1 MTYLQTYTI
10 QSQVYI
16 SIFLGKYTYKNIIL
30 YIVKSSLRFMFF
42 KKLKKKSLK
51 FMSLFINTLLCLS
64 LTCLIIAPKFGLK
77 FDLFTKQTNIYI
89 YIYIYIY
96 FLSLNSNCS

>member
-16 SIFLGKYTYKNIIL
+16 SIFLDKYTYKNIIL

-42 KKLKKKSLK
+42 KKKKKKSQVHE
-51 FMSLFINTLLCLS
+51 
-64 LTCLIIAPKFGLK
+64 LIYKYIIMFEL
-77 FDLFTKQTNIYI
+77 DLFN
-89 YIYIYIY
+89 
-96 FLSLNSNCS
+96 NCA